1 MRLPRLFTCLRAV
14 CFPISANCLYLLP
27 VFPLGCSSTLDLL
40 TLCNAGCEYFSPGRR
55 LRLTAEY
62 KLSPCGSLLLADPAV
77 RYGAAVLLR
86 EARPVPRPPPRPP
99 RPPPCP
105 PRVPLESLV
114 EPISGRREGWLLCR
128 MQPPD
133 GRRRVPNEDSL
144 HDGGSRVHYGLRK
157 SQPAVRRSGREASPP
172 QAGAGV
178 GWRVGPGGAGVE
190 ASASAAPAWGSRSA
204 VEGARQPCPPP
215 ALQQHVCAP
224 AWGAVCLP
232 GPGPPSSPAP
242 CRDPGWPRAPRVAAP
257 APGRLRRC
265 LLARPG
271 GRTLSL
277 PLAPPGC
284 PPRQPP
290 AGVLVRPLLS
300 VPTRRGASPA
310 GGQGRGSGPR
320 AREEPAAGT
329 EQVLTEHSW
338 PLWAVVLLC
347 DFPAPAAA
355 SAPRSPLDLSLAGG
369 GGAES
374 PRTQGHA
381 ALAGTS
387 SPFACRARRAVG
399 PARTRLR
406 KTRLSPPWS
415 PAVPWAVDLEALGV
429 FKHLFYRTCV
439 LQQRLEARSGPVCVE
454 ARPRVPFVTSRAGH
468 VGSVSARPCVLEP
481 QGFGGLCTRRRELG
495 PGMSG
500 PGCGERPGRAGL
512 KR

>member
-1 MRLPRLFTCLRAV
+1 MAPGASGGRPCSRPSASLSPGPSRWKDAV
-14 CFPISANCLYLLP
+14 PAARPAGVPPSA
-27 VFPLGCSSTLDLL
+27 
-40 TLCNAGCEYFSPGRR
+40 APGRR
-55 LRLTAEY
+55 PGL
-62 KLSPCGSLLLADPAV
+62 P
-77 RYGAAVLLR
+77 AAVC
-86 EARPVPRPPPRPP
+86 AHSP
-99 RPPPCP
+99 
-105 PRVPLESLV
+105 
-114 EPISGRREGWLLCR
+114 
-128 MQPPD
+128 
-133 GRRRVPNEDSL
+133 RRV
-144 HDGGSRVHYGLRK
+144 
-157 SQPAVRRSGREASPP
+157 SGWS
-172 QAGAGV
+172 
-178 GWRVGPGGAGVE
+178 
-190 ASASAAPAWGSRSA
+190 
-204 VEGARQPCPPP
+204 
-215 ALQQHVCAP
+215 
-224 AWGAVCLP
+224 
-232 GPGPPSSPAP
+232 
-242 CRDPGWPRAPRVAAP
+242 
-257 APGRLRRC
+257 
-265 LLARPG
+265 
-271 GRTLSL
+271 
-277 PLAPPGC
+277 
-284 PPRQPP
+284 
-290 AGVLVRPLLS
+290 
-300 VPTRRGASPA
+300 
-310 GGQGRGSGPR
+310 SGPR

-355 SAPRSPLDLSLAGG
+355 SAPWSPLDLSLAGG

-429 FKHLFYRTCV
+429 LKHLFYRTCV
-439 LQQRLEARSGPVCVE
+439 LRQRLEARSGSVCVE

-481 QGFGGLCTRRRELG
+481 PGFGGLCTRRRELG